1 MTQQDCKNKIC
12 ELLTSS
18 ELNETIDSLINT
30 RLVAE
35 MLKEPTLKDY
45 VPRAVLSVAIQ
56 SEYDRFRPLSPTG
69 KGAEE
74 ELMKNSI
81 TMNSITVNGI
91 FVCQAGEE
99 RYVYF
104 NRMPRPR
111 TNGKDRYCQ
120 YDYHTPDGKLFST
133 VAPTLEKC
141 REKRDIWLQEQ
152 QAP

>member
-45 VPRAVLSVAIQ
+45 VPRAVLSAAIQ

-69 KGAEE
+69 KGIEE
-74 ELMKNSI
+74 ALMKI
-81 TMNSITVNGI
+81 V
-91 FVCQAGEE
+91 
-99 RYVYF
+99 
-104 NRMPRPR
+104 
-111 TNGKDRYCQ
+111 
-120 YDYHTPDGKLFST
+120 
-133 VAPTLEKC
+133 
-141 REKRDIWLQEQ
+141 
-152 QAP
+152 